1 MSERKEIMRKVEEEK
16 ALRDTLKALK
26 KEKRKENMKKLA
38 TLIVKFGLVV
48 KTVVVWA
55 KDKLVV
61 VFKLLNSFRQAVN
74 LQLEIKL
81 AKVGQTNPAK
91 LRRMFTG
98 SITATAVIA
107 LLISLNIGDKDISVK
122 EISSEEAKVENQI
135 ATVKGKGES
144 VVMAGEIGTEE
155 AEKVN
160 KGRSIEEQNTESDE
174 DVKKVIS
181 NDEVEIYLVGTVS
194 AKYQLGTT
202 DMSTIVGECY
212 GQFSSDKTREDYVV
226 DFFKYMNKN
235 YEDMYKTYF
244 AGSGGPGSASLNA
257 NWEKASKEEGVKFN
271 QVQVEYK
278 WNNLIKPT
286 VDKIKEELNVDF
298 TKTLLLQEVIFST
311 VSQYESE
318 KAFEII
324 KKSGINDKMT
334 DVEIL
339 NAIQDEKEA
348 SLGVYTYT
356 DTEGRDDAYREII
369 KTRINN
375 ERIDLS
381 RLVGKEAI
389 NI

>member
-174 DVKKVIS
+174 DVKKVVS
-181 NDEVEIYLVGTVS
+181 NDEVEVYLVGTVS

-244 AGSGGPGSASLNA
+244 TGYIG
-257 NWEKASKEEGVKFN
+257 
-271 QVQVEYK
+271 
-278 WNNLIKPT
+278 
-286 VDKIKEELNVDF
+286 
-298 TKTLLLQEVIFST
+298 
-311 VSQYESE
+311 
-318 KAFEII
+318 
-324 KKSGINDKMT
+324 
-334 DVEIL
+334 
-339 NAIQDEKEA
+339 
-348 SLGVYTYT
+348 
-356 DTEGRDDAYREII
+356 
-369 KTRINN
+369 
-375 ERIDLS
+375 
-381 RLVGKEAI
+381 
-389 NI
+389 

>member
-135 ATVKGKGES
+135 ATAKGKGES

-174 DVKKVIS
+174 DVKKVVS
-181 NDEVEIYLVGTVS
+181 NDEVEVYLVGTVS

-244 AGSGGPGSASLNA
+244 AGSGGPGSASLNS
-257 NWEKASKEEGVKFN
+257 NWEKASKEEGVKFS

>member
-135 ATVKGKGES
+135 ATAKGKGES

-160 KGRSIEEQNTESDE
+160 KDRSIEEQNTESDE
-174 DVKKVIS
+174 DVKKVVS
-181 NDEVEIYLVGTVS
+181 NDEVEVYLVGTVS

-244 AGSGGPGSASLNA
+244 AGSGGPDSASLNA

-356 DTEGRDDAYREII
+356 DAEGRDDAYREII